1 MKSLLRSLSLII
13 MLIIFYHAD
22 CQTYSI
28 SNNIIDESDFYMM
41 TKQMSQF
48 FSRFNN
54 EEDQYGVKYHPDS
67 PEYRDNKRRAEI
79 LPILFDSENPRTS
92 GKLRDMFIAD
102 VTSDEEHYMEFLGG
116 EWFSEVSA
124 TFLWKNK
131 PVSIS
136 LILTV
141 EQENLGSKWVLTNVI
156 FTEFNKMF
164 PSGEMAE
171 REKHFLHPMSHEL
184 DFFNIHKAFRNPQYI
199 EYYSSKNYYPDYLT
213 LFFYEIKN
221 GNLTFENVDVVKFHI
236 FQIGNWYFEVSWFNR
251 TGHNAGWLISNLIYL
266 KDEEKASLLKFYQP
280 K

>member
-1 MKSLLRSLSLII
+1 MKASLRALSLII
-13 MLIIFYHAD
+13 ILIASYQAD
-22 CQTYSI
+22 CQTYSLGNDVI
-28 SNNIIDESDFYMM
+28 NESDFYMM

-48 FSRFNN
+48 FRRFNN

-67 PEYRDNKRRAEI
+67 TEYRENKRRAEI
-79 LPILFDSENPRTS
+79 LPILFDKENLRTS

-102 VTSDEEHYMEFLGG
+102 ITSDDEHYLEFLGG

-124 TFLWKNK
+124 TFMWKNK

-136 LILTV
+136 LILAV
-141 EQENLGSKWVLTNVI
+141 EQENLGSKWVLTNVV

-199 EYYSSKNYYPDYLT
+199 EYYSSNSYHPDYLT

-221 GNLTFENVDVVKFHI
+221 GNLTFENIDAVKFHV

-251 TGHNAGWLISNLIYL
+251 SGHNAGWLISNLIYL
-266 KDEEKASLLKFYQP
+266 KDEEKASLLNFYQP